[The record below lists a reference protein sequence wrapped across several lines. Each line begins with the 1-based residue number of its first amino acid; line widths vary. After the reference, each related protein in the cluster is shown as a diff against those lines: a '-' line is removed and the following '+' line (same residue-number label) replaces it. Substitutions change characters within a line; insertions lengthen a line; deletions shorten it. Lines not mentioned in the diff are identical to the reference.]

1 MLAVEAPGDPVPEA
15 VVSRERVSVA
25 EPAVL
30 EPTRVQELRQIAAA
44 AYAEGP
50 WPSSARDEDW
60 RRTPQVDR
68 LDPARFQLA
77 PAAGPLA
84 SVGRALPAWLRA
96 AARALPEAGLET
108 LSLIDDAA
116 GSHPGA
122 PAAPGASGSGLEVW
136 PLEVAL
142 QERPGLVTAHLA
154 TVLAPGQRPFVALN
168 TARFL
173 GGSVVHVTRGTEATQ
188 VVHLLHGVGTGQAAF
203 PRTLVVLEEGA
214 ACTIVEEWLGP
225 AGADPALLVPVTEVV
240 VGANA
245 RCRHVIVERT
255 GAGAVLQASVR
266 ARVAR
271 DGRYEASWLLL
282 GGAWQKTYL
291 EVDLAGSGSSA
302 QLSGLTYGGGD
313 RHVDLQTLQAHL
325 EPAATS
331 DLLYRVAM
339 RDRARSVYGGL
350 IRVAP
355 AAQKTSAY
363 VQNRNL
369 LLSPQ
374 AKADSNPT
382 LEIEANDV
390 RCTHGATA
398 GPVDP
403 EQLFYCEI
411 RGIEREAARQLI
423 VEGFFADVLDR
434 LPAPPLRALGSQWL
448 QAAFAG
454 TGGQPA

>member
-1 MLAVEAPGDPVPEA
+1 MAPGDPVQEA
-15 VVSRERVSVA
+15 AVSRDRASVA
-25 EPAVL
+25 EPAMP
-30 EPTRVQELRQIAAA
+30 EPARVRELRQTAAV
-44 AYAEGP
+44 AYAEAP

-60 RRTPQVDR
+60 RRTPQIDR

-84 SVGRALPAWLRA
+84 SAGRALPGWLRE
-96 AARALPEAGLET
+96 AARALPQAGLET
-108 LSLIDDAA
+108 VTLIDDAA
-116 GSHPGA
+116 GSHPGSPPVA
-122 PAAPGASGSGLEVW
+122 GASGSGLEVW

-142 QERPGLVTAHLA
+142 QERPALVTAHLA
-154 TVLAPGQRPFVALN
+154 TVLAPGQRTFVALN

-173 GGSVVHVTRGTEATQ
+173 GGSVVHVARGTEATQ
-188 VVHLLHGVGTGQAAF
+188 VVHLLHGVGAGEAAF

-214 ACTIVEEWLGP
+214 ACTVVEEWLGP
-225 AGADPALLVPVTEVV
+225 PAGDPALLVPVTEVV

-245 RCRHVIVERT
+245 RCRHVLVERT
-255 GAGAVLQASVR
+255 GSGAVLQASVR

-291 EVDLAGSGSSA
+291 EVDLAGAGSSA
-302 QLSGLTYGGGD
+302 QLSGLTFGGGT

-339 RDRARSVYGGL
+339 RDRARSIYGGL

-403 EQLFYCEI
+403 DQLFYCET
-411 RGIEREAARQLI
+411 RGIDREAARQLI

-434 LPAPPLRALGSQWL
+434 LPAAALRTLGSGWL
-448 QAAFAG
+448 QAAFAS
-454 TGGQPA
+454 TAVQPG